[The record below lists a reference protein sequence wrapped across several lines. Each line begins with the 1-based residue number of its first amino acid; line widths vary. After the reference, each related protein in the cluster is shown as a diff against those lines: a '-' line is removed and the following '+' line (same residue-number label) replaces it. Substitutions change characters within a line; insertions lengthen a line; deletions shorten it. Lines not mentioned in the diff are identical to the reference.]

1 MTGRLTKRQRELLLL
16 VANGNTRRQIA
27 SWLDLEM
34 SGVDTRLR
42 RIYRELGVSSQ
53 PQAVAVAL
61 RVGELR
67 LEDVQE
73 PIGVPAGSYPP
84 VVSLAPPDPL
94 SGPGVRIDPK
104 RPSERGHDSAEGH
117 K

>member
-1 MTGRLTKRQRELLLL
+1 MSSLLTQRQRELLLL

-27 SWLDLEM
+27 IWLGLEI

-61 RVGELR
+61 KTGELR
-67 LEDVQE
+67 LEDVRE
-73 PIGVPAGSYPP
+73 PV
-84 VVSLAPPDPL
+84 
-94 SGPGVRIDPK
+94 
-104 RPSERGHDSAEGH
+104 GHEGAA
-117 K
+117 